1 MWDLPAPVLAGSA
14 GLIIGAVLGLAA
26 RMGDFCTLGAIE
38 SAAYGDDQRRA
49 RIWGVVWGV
58 AILVLFSAD
67 FLGVA
72 QITQSPYHQIAFNP
86 FAAIFGGLVFGYGMA
101 LAGNCGF
108 GALIRLGGGD
118 LRSFLIVIIMAIA
131 GFITLAGPLSPLRVA
146 LFPEI
151 ETTVPQG
158 FAHAF
163 SRLTNLPP
171 IVFAAPVGLALIW
184 GAVRHPDLRGNRAA
198 IIWSVIVGL
207 SIAAAFIGTS
217 LLHRATFN
225 AVPVEGFTFTV
236 PLGRAILYLM
246 TASAGGLNFAV
257 GSVLGVILGAAL
269 AAAYRRRFRWEACE
283 DPRELG
289 RQVAGASMMG
299 VGGVV
304 AMGCSVGQGASA
316 MATLAYSAPVV
327 SVSIVIGALIGLRQ
341 LLRGFQSV

>member
-14 GLIIGAVLGLAA
+14 GLIIGIILGAAA

-38 SAAYGDDQRRA
+38 SAAYGGDQRRA
-49 RIWGVVWGV
+49 RLWGVVLGV
-58 AILVLFSAD
+58 AILALFGAEA
-67 FLGVA
+67 LGVA
-72 QITQSPYHQIAFNP
+72 QITLSPYHQIAFNP
-86 FAAIFGGLVFGYGMA
+86 FAAVFGGVVFGYGMA

-118 LRSFLIVIIMAIA
+118 LRSFLIVMIMAIA

-146 LFPEI
+146 LFPEV
-151 ETTVPQG
+151 ETTIPQG

-163 SRLTNLPP
+163 ARMTDLPP
-171 IVFAAPVGLALIW
+171 LAFAAPIAVLLIW
-184 GAVRHPDLRGNRAA
+184 LGIHHPDLRRSRAT
-198 IIWSVIVGL
+198 IGWSVIVGAA
-207 SIAAAFIGTS
+207 IAAAFIATTW
-217 LLHRATFN
+217 LHRATLD
-225 AVPVEGFTFTV
+225 AIPVEGFTFTV

-257 GSVLGVILGAAL
+257 GSVVGVVLGAAL
-269 AAAYRRRFRWEACE
+269 AAAWRRRFRWEACE

-289 RQVAGASMMG
+289 RQVAGAAMMG
-299 VGGVV
+299 VGGVI

-316 MATLAYSAPVV
+316 MATLSYSAPVV
-327 SVSIVIGALIGLRQ
+327 FLSIVVGALIGLRQ

>member
-14 GLIIGAVLGLAA
+14 GLIIGTVLGIAA

-38 SAAYGDDQRRA
+38 SAAYGGDQRRA
-49 RIWGVVWGV
+49 RIWGVVLGV
-58 AILVLFSAD
+58 AILVLFGAEA
-67 FLGVA
+67 LGFA

-86 FAAIFGGLVFGYGMA
+86 FAAVFGGLVFGYGMA

-118 LRSFLIVIIMAIA
+118 LRSFLIVMIMAIA
-131 GFITLAGPLSPLRVA
+131 GFITLAGPLAPLRA
-146 LFPEI
+146 AMFPEV
-151 ETTVPQG
+151 ETSIPQG

-163 SRLTNLPP
+163 SRLTDLPP
-171 IVFAAPVGLALIW
+171 MVFAAPVALALIW
-184 GAVRHPDLRGNRAA
+184 AALRHPDLRGNRAA
-198 IIWSVIVGL
+198 IGWSGLVGL
-207 SIAAAFIGTS
+207 TIAGAFIATS
-217 LLHRATFN
+217 LLHRATLD

-257 GSVLGVILGAAL
+257 GSVVGVVFGAAL

-289 RQVAGASMMG
+289 RQVAGAAMMG
-299 VGGVV
+299 VGGVI

-316 MATLAYSAPVV
+316 MATLSYSAPVV
-327 SVSIVIGALIGLRQ
+327 FVSIIAGALIGLRQ